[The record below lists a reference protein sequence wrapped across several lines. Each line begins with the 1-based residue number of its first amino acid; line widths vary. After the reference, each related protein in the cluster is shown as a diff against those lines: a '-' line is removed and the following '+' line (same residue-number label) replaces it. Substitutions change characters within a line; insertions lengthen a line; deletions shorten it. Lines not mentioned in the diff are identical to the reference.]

1 MTEELLTAFKAK
13 SKKLG
18 AKALG
23 DALGIKDSAVR
34 MIRTG
39 HYPNPAPILN
49 NFARIYINVVP
60 CPHAGREIER
70 VECSNRSTAP
80 RPFGG
85 AAKLAW
91 WDACQGCEHRAP
103 STGLRTGD

>member
-1 MTEELLTAFKAK
+1 MTGKLQAARELLTAFKAK
-13 SKKLG
+13 REELG
-18 AKALG
+18 TKTLG

-34 MIRTG
+34 MICTG

-49 NFARIYINVVP
+49 QFARKYINVVP

-70 VECSNRSTAP
+70 IECSNRSTAP

-91 WDACQGCEHRAP
+91 WDACQGCEHR
-103 STGLRTGD
+103 G